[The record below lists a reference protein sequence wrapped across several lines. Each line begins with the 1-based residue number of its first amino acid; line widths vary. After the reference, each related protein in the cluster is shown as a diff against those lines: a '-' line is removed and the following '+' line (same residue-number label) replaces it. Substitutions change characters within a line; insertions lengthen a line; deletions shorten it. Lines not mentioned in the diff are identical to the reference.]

1 MLYPSSRKSSK
12 KTVASAEA
20 SETVTSKAEIT
31 KTEVPKA
38 NATNIFFANR
48 EVQGRRRERRRSVAY
63 YLCCRDMRG
72 HFPIF
77 SALLCGLQGHFVTGL
92 GSSDHESE
100 GLFQR
105 YEAEFNN
112 VESVCFT
119 YLTTYF
125 VQVEPTPGPG
135 PEPEDPRYDGE
146 VVTTTTQYPT
156 GTERTGTVLIKVP
169 TGKYMTRTE
178 PWTGVATST
187 TIVPPAGTAPGTVIV
202 LTPTPN
208 PTPGYVTTTEPW
220 TGSSTSTATVAPTGT
235 VSGTVIILTPGSGF
249 GYATTTEPWTG
260 TVTSTT
266 TVSPAGT
273 TFGTVI
279 ILTPDPG
286 PGYVTTTEGWTG
298 AGTTT
303 TVPPTGPGY
312 VTTTELWTGTATS
325 TTTVPPAGTTS
336 GTVIIYTP
344 PGYVTTTTTW
354 RSSITST
361 TTVPPSGTQ
370 NGTVIVQVPYGATTI
385 YTTQYNGSVTT
396 TTTQFPT
403 GTDATVTVVVQTPL
417 PTLSCDPFGYL
428 TQNTSLYRVN
438 ITSGDLTLI
447 RDVVGD
453 GRLLQAIG
461 YNVAD
466 NYLYGTIG
474 GRNNTPVFLI
484 RIAANGDSTILN
496 ELTLPYRVNTGDVDE
511 QSRYWITYNGTN
523 ITQVDVRPSSPTFG
537 QLIGTTRRA
546 TTLPANNATI
556 YDWAYVPG
564 RGNFLWSLG
573 QSPAR
578 NSTTLQRFNRG
589 TYNWE
594 FVREFGNIAGEN
606 WWGAIYASADGFLYA
621 TENSSG
627 QIWRFPLSDID
638 GPPTRFSTANPT
650 RENDGARC
658 IRAQDLPD
666 QPYATSP

>member
-1 MLYPSSRKSSK
+1 
-12 KTVASAEA
+12 
-20 SETVTSKAEIT
+20 
-31 KTEVPKA
+31 
-38 NATNIFFANR
+38 
-48 EVQGRRRERRRSVAY
+48 
-63 YLCCRDMRG
+63 MRG
-72 HFPIF
+72 HFAIF
-77 SALLCGLQGHFVTGL
+77 SALLCGLQGRSVTGL
-92 GSSDHESE
+92 GSNNQESE

-105 YEAEFNN
+105 YEAGFNN

-119 YLTTYF
+119 YLTTYL
-125 VQVEPTPGPG
+125 VQVEPTAGPG
-135 PEPEDPRYDGE
+135 PEPEDPGVTGGFTTTTVGYTGSIVRTTTDGLSVTVE
-146 VVTTTTQYPT
+146 TPYSYTTTTQLT
-156 GTERTGTVLIKVP
+156 GTATTV
-169 TGKYMTRTE
+169 
-178 PWTGVATST
+178 T
-187 TIVPPAGTAPGTVIV
+187 TQFPSGPGGTATVDIYNYSISDWIRGDWDC
-202 LTPTPN
+202 PN
-208 PTPGYVTTTEPW
+208 ITAKCLCNYDLRSW
-220 TGSSTSTATVAPTGT
+220 TGSSTSTTTVAPTGT
-235 VSGTVIILTPGSGF
+235 VSGTVIILTPGPGF
-249 GYATTTEPWTG
+249 GYVTTTEPWTG

-266 TVSPAGT
+266 TVPPAGT

-286 PGYVTTTEGWTG
+286 PGYVTITE
-298 AGTTT
+298 
-303 TVPPTGPGY
+303 P
-312 VTTTELWTGTATS
+312 WTGTVRS

-344 PGYVTTTTTW
+344 SAEPGYVTTTELWTGTVTSTTTVPPAGATSGTVIIYTPPGYVTATTTW

-370 NGTVIVQVPYGATTI
+370 NGTVIVQVPYGATTT
-385 YTTQYNGSVTT
+385 YTTQYNGSVTR

-438 ITSGDLTLI
+438 ITSGELTLI

-461 YNVAD
+461 YNIAD

-474 GRNNTPVFLI
+474 GRNDTPVFLI

-523 ITQVDVRPSSPTFG
+523 ITQVDVRPNSLTFG

-546 TTLPANNATI
+546 ATLPANNATI

-573 QSPAR
+573 QSRAL

-594 FVREFGNIAGEN
+594 LVREFGNVAGDN

-658 IRAQDLPD
+658 IRAQDLPE
-666 QPYATSP
+666 QPYATAP

>member
-1 MLYPSSRKSSK
+1 MDERGNNNHYSAHNRHRK
-12 KTVASAEA
+12 V
-20 SETVTSKAEIT
+20 
-31 KTEVPKA
+31 
-38 NATNIFFANR
+38 ND
-48 EVQGRRRERRRSVAY
+48 Y
-63 YLCCRDMRG
+63 
-72 HFPIF
+72 
-77 SALLCGLQGHFVTGL
+77 
-92 GSSDHESE
+92 
-100 GLFQR
+100 
-105 YEAEFNN
+105 
-112 VESVCFT
+112 
-119 YLTTYF
+119 
-125 VQVEPTPGPG
+125 
-135 PEPEDPRYDGE
+135 
-146 VVTTTTQYPT
+146 
-156 GTERTGTVLIKVP
+156 
-169 TGKYMTRTE
+169 
-178 PWTGVATST
+178 
-187 TIVPPAGTAPGTVIV
+187 
-202 LTPTPN
+202 
-208 PTPGYVTTTEPW
+208 
-220 TGSSTSTATVAPTGT
+220 SST
-235 VSGTVIILTPGSGF
+235 
-249 GYATTTEPWTG
+249 
-260 TVTSTT
+260 
-266 TVSPAGT
+266 
-273 TFGTVI
+273 
-279 ILTPDPG
+279 
-286 PGYVTTTEGWTG
+286 GWHSCIDHYS
-298 AGTTT
+298 AASR
-303 TVPPTGPGY
+303 Y
-312 VTTTELWTGTATS
+312 YIRNLTS

-336 GTVIIYTP
+336 GTVIVYTP

-361 TTVPPSGTQ
+361 TTVSPSGTQ
-370 NGTVIVQVPYGATTI
+370 NGTVIVQVPYGATTT
-385 YTTQYNGSVTT
+385 YTTPYNGSITT

-403 GTDATVTVVVQTPL
+403 GTDATVAVVVQTPL

-573 QSPAR
+573 QGPAR

-594 FVREFGNIAGEN
+594 LVRDLGNIAGDN

-627 QIWRFPLSDID
+627 QIWRFPLSEID

-658 IRAQDLPD
+658 IQAQDLPE
-666 QPYATSP
+666 QPYATAP